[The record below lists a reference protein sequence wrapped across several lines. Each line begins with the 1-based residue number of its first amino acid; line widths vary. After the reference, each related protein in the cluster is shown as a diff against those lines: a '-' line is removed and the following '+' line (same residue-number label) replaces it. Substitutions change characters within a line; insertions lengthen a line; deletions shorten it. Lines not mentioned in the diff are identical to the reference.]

1 MGILGIKWGRSK
13 KIDANNAATER
24 IKSEIKFNENFL
36 ALEEIALKA
45 SIATQNLTG
54 VELHEKRIKEV
65 QNEISNLRKKLA

>member
-1 MGILGIKWGRSK
+1 MGIFGIKWIK
-13 KIDANNAATER
+13 KKKNVDNAATER

-54 VELHEKRIKEV
+54 VELHEKRIREIR
-65 QNEISNLRKKLA
+65 NEISNLREKLA